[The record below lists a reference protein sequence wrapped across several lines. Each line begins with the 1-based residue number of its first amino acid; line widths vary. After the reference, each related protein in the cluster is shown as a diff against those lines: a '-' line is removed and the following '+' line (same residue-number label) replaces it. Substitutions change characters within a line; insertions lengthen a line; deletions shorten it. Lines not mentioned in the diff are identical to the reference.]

1 MTLWILAAVGAGGAA
16 GSLLRYAVGRWMS
29 SRNRRA
35 FHATLLVNAF
45 GSFGTGLLAGTQAAS
60 DNPVWYALLGTGF
73 LGGLTTYS
81 TLNVQKVLLWRS
93 NRRRLFRYAAA
104 VYGFGALALAAGLA
118 FARLAAW
125 SG

>member
-16 GSLLRYAVGRWMS
+16 GSLLRYAVGRWLA

-35 FHATLLVNAF
+35 FYATLLVNTV
-45 GSFGTGLLAGTQAAS
+45 GSFGVGLLAGTQAAA
-60 DNPVWYALLGTGF
+60 DDPVLSALLGTGF

-93 NRRRLFRYAAA
+93 DRRRLFRYAAA
-104 VYGFGALALAAGLA
+104 AYGFGALALAAGLA
-118 FARLAAW
+118 LARLAAFN
-125 SG
+125 G